1 MKTTPF
7 VVAIA
12 LLAHGALAAD
22 LDETAKAREHF
33 AESYRNVIDQAVV
46 YDQLRRDELADLEVH
61 LDVRSTRIVLMSIRQ
76 FCNNCSDNVTIS

>member
-61 LDVRSTRIVLMSIRQ
+61 LDEVEKSLMERLDTDVGAI
-76 FCNNCSDNVTIS
+76 

>member
-22 LDETAKAREHF
+22 LDETPKAREHF

-46 YDQLRRDELADLEVH
+46 YDQLRRDELADLGVH
-61 LDVRSTRIVLMSIRQ
+61 LDEVEKSLMERLDTDVGAI
-76 FCNNCSDNVTIS
+76 

>member
-33 AESYRNVIDQAVV
+33 AETYRNVIDQAVV

-61 LDVRSTRIVLMSIRQ
+61 LDEVEKSLTERLDTDVGAI
-76 FCNNCSDNVTIS
+76 

>member
-7 VVAIA
+7 VVTIA

-33 AESYRNVIDQAVV
+33 AETYRNVIDQAVV

-61 LDVRSTRIVLMSIRQ
+61 LDEVEKSLTERLDTDVGAI
-76 FCNNCSDNVTIS
+76 

>member
-33 AESYRNVIDQAVV
+33 AETYRNVIDQAVV
-46 YDQLRRDELADLEVH
+46 YGQLRRDEVADLEVH
-61 LDVRSTRIVLMSIRQ
+61 LDEVEKSLMERLDSDVVL
-76 FCNNCSDNVTIS
+76 F